1 MLKKY
6 ILDPSLML
14 QAQPIELKENLSY
27 EEEHVEILD
36 RREQVFRNKIIPPV
50 KSSIDIIV
58 TKSIIKQYNKRY
70 RN

>member
-36 RREQVFRNKIIPPV
+36 RREQVFRNKIIPLV
-50 KSSIDIIV
+50 SSL
-58 TKSIIKQYNKRY
+58 
-70 RN
+70 

>member
-58 TKSIIKQYNKRY
+58 TKSIIKP
-70 RN
+70 